1 MIVKN
6 KEKEILISNF
16 NSYTWSLYCD
26 HVSSIR
32 LLQEVCTF
40 EVNGVEVCI
49 IHYSYWLNS
58 EANTR
63 FSEFFYLSLPRHMP
77 SAWSKK
83 ML

>member
-6 KEKEILISNF
+6 MEKEILISNF

-49 IHYSYWLNS
+49 IHYSYW
-58 EANTR
+58 
-63 FSEFFYLSLPRHMP
+63 
-77 SAWSKK
+77 
-83 ML
+83 